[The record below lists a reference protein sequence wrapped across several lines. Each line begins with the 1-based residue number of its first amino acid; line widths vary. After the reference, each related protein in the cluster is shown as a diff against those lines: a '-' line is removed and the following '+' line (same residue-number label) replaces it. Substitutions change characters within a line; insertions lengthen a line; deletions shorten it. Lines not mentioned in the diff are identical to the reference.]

1 MRMNYRPE
9 ICIKDRHRRDRRI
22 WRNALALSVI
32 IHLIGMLL
40 LSIVPIPSLL
50 DVSSGPKQARDVL
63 NSSSLRTLN
72 IGGFPSVP
80 NAPSVPSP
88 VHIQEVGLNHTIGG
102 DTVLSP
108 NEIFGNEKLLGFSG
122 EATMSGNT
130 NAIEGSLSRIPATPR
145 NIIIPSNRNDLRGK
159 EIQVWVFVDED
170 GDVIADSTYLEP
182 VGGDPDFNQHLILEA
197 AEWLFRPATWAGE
210 PIASWFTYR
219 ISMQ

>member
-1 MRMNYRPE
+1 
-9 ICIKDRHRRDRRI
+9 
-22 WRNALALSVI
+22 
-32 IHLIGMLL
+32 MLL
-40 LSIVPIPSLL
+40 LSVVPIPSLL
-50 DVSSGPKQARDVL
+50 DVSSGSKQARDIL

-72 IGGFPSVP
+72 IGSFPNVP
-80 NAPSVPSP
+80 NAPSVPRP
-88 VHIQEVGLNHTIGG
+88 VHMQEVDLSHTIGG

-108 NEIFGNEKLLGFSG
+108 NENFGIEKLLGFPG

-145 NIIIPSNRNDLRGK
+145 NIIIPSNKNDLRGK

-170 GDVIADSTYLEP
+170 GNVIADSTYLEP
-182 VGGDPDFNQHLILEA
+182 AGGDPDFNQHLILEA